1 MAYRNAAH
9 LTPELIKAANKLV
22 LYQNQRVYKLR
33 NKYPKELCPL
43 LHSLS
48 PLKLLKGSNKKSY
61 KTKNKL
67 KGIKRKNTEDYIQIM
82 QDLARRAGVKI
93 EEHGKVWSYVA
104 KQAFIEDIEPNC
116 KEYLQQVKQAYK
128 LASKENIRIQLKAK
142 SRLTV
147 QNAVINTRVLKYLL
161 ALRDNRLLICEP
173 NHAFS
178 LTMLAQ
184 IARKALKMPHF
195 AHLDTT
201 LELGLRL
208 MGLSLSNGLYGR
220 MVIGA
225 KLVYKDED
233 L

>member
-1 MAYRNAAH
+1 MAYRNASH
-9 LTPELIKAANKLV
+9 LTPELIKASNKLV

-33 NKYPKELCPL
+33 LKYPKELCPR

-48 PLKLLKGSNKKSY
+48 PLKLLLGNNKTSK
-61 KTKNKL
+61 KTKNKY
-67 KGIKRKNTEDYIQIM
+67 KGIKKGTEDYLHITQ
-82 QDLARRAGVKI
+82 QLARSAGVKVG
-93 EEHGKVWSYVA
+93 EHGKVWSYVA
-104 KQAFIEDIEPNC
+104 KQAFIEDIDPNC
-116 KEYLQQVKQAYK
+116 KEYLQQAKQAYK

-142 SRLTV
+142 TRLTV
-147 QNAVINTRVLKYLL
+147 QNAVINTRVLIYLL
-161 ALRDNRLLICEP
+161 VLRDNRLLISEP

-184 IARKALKMPHF
+184 IARKALKLPHF

-220 MVIGA
+220 MVMGA
-225 KLVYKDED
+225 KLIYKDED